1 MTWIDL
7 VIIAAYLAGVVIAG
21 AWFSRRQT
29 TTRQYFLAGRDV
41 PWWAIAA
48 SIVATETS
56 TITFISVPGIAFSRG
71 GDFGFLQL
79 AMGYVVGR
87 LLIATFFVP
96 AYFRGSIVTV
106 YELLQGPFGS
116 NVRSLASSL
125 FVVMRTIADG
135 IRLLLTAIVLSA
147 VIAAFLPGAS
157 VQASMFWSIV
167 LLGLVMIAFT
177 FLGGI
182 EAVLWIEVVQ
192 LGIYI
197 AGAIGAAIALTNL
210 IPGGLQGGLAIA
222 SSAGKLGL
230 FDFSLDF
237 TRAYGFWAG
246 LLGGAVLTMSTHGTD
261 QFMVQRY
268 LCARGP
274 RPAAVAIVVSGV
286 FVLLQFALFL
296 TIGALLF
303 AFYRPDLAA
312 GYATGP
318 TAAPFGAADQV
329 FPAFLTQHLPTGLS
343 GLVVA
348 AIFAAALSS
357 SLNSIA
363 AAATHDLWRRF
374 ARDVSDRR
382 ELLVSRVATVA
393 AGVIQIGVA
402 LLFATRERS
411 ALDLALGVASL
422 LNGPVLGVFL
432 LAWMGIRGAVPA
444 LAGMVIGLAA
454 VTATWRLTDLAWP
467 WYAVIGAGVT
477 ILAGLTVSTGSPA
490 SRPGI
495 SEGGSNN

>member
-1 MTWIDL
+1 MTWVDL
-7 VIIAAYLAGVVIAG
+7 LIICVYLAGVLLAG
-21 AWFSRRQT
+21 VWFAKRQT
-29 TTRQYFLAGRDV
+29 TTRQYFLAGNDV

-79 AMGYVVGR
+79 ALGYVVGR
-87 LLIATFFVP
+87 SVIALMFVP

-106 YELLQGPFGS
+106 YELLQGPFGD

-125 FVVMRTIADG
+125 FVAMRTIADG
-135 IRLLLTAIVLSA
+135 IRLLLTAIVLTA
-147 VIAAFLPGAS
+147 VVAAFLPTLDSGTT
-157 VQASMFWSIV
+157 MIWSIV
-167 LLGLVMIAFT
+167 ILGAVMIVFT

-192 LGIYI
+192 LAIYI
-197 AGAIGAAIALTNL
+197 AGALAAAVVLVDL
-210 IPGGLQGGLAIA
+210 IPGGLPAGLAIA
-222 SSAGKLGL
+222 EGAGKMGM
-230 FDFSLDF
+230 FDFSLDL
-237 TRAYGFWAG
+237 TRPYVFWAG

-274 RPAAVAIVVSGV
+274 RQAALAIVTSGV
-286 FVLLQFALFL
+286 FVLFQFGLFL
-296 TIGALLF
+296 GIGALLF
-303 AFYRPDLAA
+303 AFYRPDLLE

-318 TAAPFGAADQV
+318 AAAPFAAPDQV
-329 FPAFLTQHLPTGLS
+329 FPAFLTQHLPTGIA

-363 AAATHDLWRRF
+363 AAATHDVWRRF
-374 ARDVSDRR
+374 ARDASDRR
-382 ELLVSRVATVA
+382 ELFVSRLVTVA
-393 AGVIQIGVA
+393 AGVVQILVA
-402 LLFATRERS
+402 VIFTRQSRS

-422 LNGPVLGVFL
+422 LNGPVLGVFVL
-432 LAWMGIRGAVPA
+432 GWMGVRGASPA
-444 LAGMVIGLAA
+444 LVGMLAGLATVAA
-454 VTATWRLTDLAWP
+454 VWQLTPVAWP

-477 ILAGLTVSTGSPA
+477 FLTGAAIARLTPRPIL
-490 SRPGI
+490 
-495 SEGGSNN
+495 